1 MVVRMKEIIE
11 EIVREEWRQFQLVNS
26 RGGRASCQDD
36 WAQFSIMRS
45 SQFLTWPEPVLAS
58 YAQDLQR
65 ASLEGRNLIFNKYAY
80 MMACTDPAGYRQVKH
95 LLPPISQEEKD
106 YLEQAVQIHVK
117 WAEDFARKFPR
128 YAGRGRVIHGAEER
142 RGQTSI
148 ETYQRGEL
156 YSYGPQTRQMY
167 CEFVFCCEREGKN
180 LTYLVRDQMAKMYH
194 YESVED
200 MERRQ

>member
-1 MVVRMKEIIE
+1 MKEIIE
-11 EIVREEWRQFQLVNS
+11 EIVREEWRQFQLINS
-26 RGGRASCQDD
+26 QGGRASCQDD

-45 SQFLTWPEPVLAS
+45 SQFLVWPEPLLSS
-58 YAQDLQR
+58 YAQDLQS

-80 MMACTDPAGYRQVKH
+80 MMARTDPTGYERVKH
-95 LLPPISQEEKD
+95 VLPEISQERKD
-106 YLEQAVQIHVK
+106 YLEQAVQIHVR
-117 WAEDFARKFPR
+117 WAEDFARRFPK
-128 YAGRGRVIHGAEER
+128 YAGKGRVIHQEDER
-142 RGQTSI
+142 CGLTSI

-156 YSYGPQTRQMY
+156 YSYGPQTQLLY
-167 CEFVFCCEREGKN
+167 CEFVFRCEKEGKN